1 MIAARICLTLA
12 LLAATAC
19 GPAAAAPAS
28 RPAQTCHAR
37 PDGAPLLVLPD
48 ASCTPGSTNP
58 DVTPA
63 TLAATICKTGWTAT
77 IRPPVSYT
85 EPLKRRQMTADG
97 FTDPISVH
105 EEDHL
110 IPLELGGAPRD
121 PHNLWPEP
129 GRTPNPKDG
138 LENRLK
144 SDVCAGRV
152 PLGEAQHAIATDWV
166 AAVTTYGAQA
176 TTGDTTP

>member
-1 MIAARICLTLA
+1 M
-12 LLAATAC
+12 
-19 GPAAAAPAS
+19 
-28 RPAQTCHAR
+28 
-37 PDGAPLLVLPD
+37 LPD
-48 ASCTPGSTNP
+48 ATCTPGATNP

-63 TLAATICKTGWTAT
+63 TLATTICKTGWTAT

-85 EPLKRRQMTADG
+85 EPLKRQQMQEYGFAD
-97 FTDPISVH
+97 PLSAH

-138 LENRLK
+138 LENRLRA
-144 SDVCAGRV
+144 DVCAGSIA
-152 PLGEAQHAIATDWV
+152 LGEAQHAVAFDWV
-166 AAVTTYGAQA
+166 AALRKYGSLDP
-176 TTGDTTP
+176 TGGETP